1 MRVLIWIVEET
12 WKPTVAWASAFLPAD
27 ADITLLSVPPGEAE
41 AVARGARHGLLGRP
55 HHPSAASLGVI
66 SEQSARDLLADAQS
80 LLGREAV
87 VETRRGRI
95 EREVVAAAEGMDL
108 LVLARD
114 GARAHG
120 GPRSLGATAR
130 FVVDHVPCAVFL
142 VWPDAPPPATTIAST
157 HRYS

>member
-1 MRVLIWIVEET
+1 
-12 WKPTVAWASAFLPAD
+12 
-27 ADITLLSVPPGEAE
+27 
-41 AVARGARHGLLGRP
+41 
-55 HHPSAASLGVI
+55 VI